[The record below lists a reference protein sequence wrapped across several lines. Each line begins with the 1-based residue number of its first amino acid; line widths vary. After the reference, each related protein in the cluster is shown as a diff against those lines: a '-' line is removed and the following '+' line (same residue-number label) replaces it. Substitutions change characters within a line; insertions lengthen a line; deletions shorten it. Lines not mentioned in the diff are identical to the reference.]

1 MILLKGM
8 MSIDKVM
15 DGGAG
20 LLSAIKKITF
30 PNRLFLFLALIFG
43 LLMINIVPPVQAPDE
58 IGHFIKAY
66 AFSEFKVKPQA
77 YNKNPGKNDSTWG
90 NYGFEVP
97 YEMKSMNSY
106 AIDKNGKNAEYPY
119 QYKADE
125 KKIKAGEK
133 AFIGTGGI
141 TNYFFVNY
149 IPQIIGI
156 KIGKILGKPIIWQY
170 YAARYL
176 NLIFYILIIFLAIK
190 RFPFSKMGATILAL
204 NPMALF
210 LASSVSGDA
219 MIIAVSFFFIAWITS
234 LIGKESISNAKLAFS
249 AVLMITLVLLKPTL
263 IVLGMLF
270 FLIPNKSFSI
280 QRKAI
285 WGVGIFAACILC
297 YVLWNKMM
305 IDQQILYRDFANP
318 SKQVA
323 QFLKDPSIFFE
334 NLRENYLFGTK
345 GDNIVYSFAGKF
357 GLIDTPLGLHWLVL
371 YYMTLVAACLVQEK
385 DHQALAAL
393 QKVIVAVM
401 MILYTILTFFAL
413 YQIWN
418 KVGRT
423 ASIEGLQGRYF
434 IPASLLL
441 VPMFSTKEKIL
452 NIKNS
457 KVNIVVSLCVVV
469 VLIATLITLS
479 NRYPVG

>member
-1 MILLKGM
+1 M
-8 MSIDKVM
+8 
-15 DGGAG
+15 
-20 LLSAIKKITF
+20 
-30 PNRLFLFLALIFG
+30 
-43 LLMINIVPPVQAPDE
+43 
-58 IGHFIKAY
+58 
-66 AFSEFKVKPQA
+66 
-77 YNKNPGKNDSTWG
+77 
-90 NYGFEVP
+90 
-97 YEMKSMNSY
+97 
-106 AIDKNGKNAEYPY
+106 
-119 QYKADE
+119 
-125 KKIKAGEK
+125 
-133 AFIGTGGI
+133 
-141 TNYFFVNY
+141 
-149 IPQIIGI
+149 
-156 KIGKILGKPIIWQY
+156 
-170 YAARYL
+170 
-176 NLIFYILIIFLAIK
+176 
-190 RFPFSKMGATILAL
+190 
-204 NPMALF
+204 
-210 LASSVSGDA
+210 
-219 MIIAVSFFFIAWITS
+219 
-234 LIGKESISNAKLAFS
+234 
-249 AVLMITLVLLKPTL
+249 
-263 IVLGMLF
+263 
-270 FLIPNKSFSI
+270 
-280 QRKAI
+280 
-285 WGVGIFAACILC
+285 
-297 YVLWNKMM
+297 
-305 IDQQILYRDFANP
+305 DQQILYRDFANP

-357 GLIDTPLGLHWLVL
+357 GLIDTPLGLHWMVL

-401 MILYTILTFFAL
+401 MILYSILTFFAL